1 MRSAGAEV
9 RVLGE
14 LQQTSDM
21 PDLAH
26 HRGKIWDK
34 KTGQTIDER
43 ARGLAG
49 ISCLC
54 AEENLLKL
62 PSDRH
67 ADHRAS
73 EYYSLRISI
82 ETAAFQYCFLL
93 KTRPFQ

>member
-1 MRSAGAEV
+1 
-9 RVLGE
+9 
-14 LQQTSDM
+14 M
-21 PDLAH
+21 PDLTH

-62 PSDRH
+62 PSDKH
-67 ADHRAS
+67 ADHRAICVHEFAHIVHRHGLDTRGVRFS
-73 EYYSLRISI
+73 VIFG
-82 ETAAFQYCFLL
+82 AFSVG
-93 KTRPFQ
+93 FQFILADFW